1 MGMLKRLDLAFSRDQ
16 EQRVYVQDLI
26 RQNSA
31 ELVNWV
37 ERGAVL
43 YVCGSIEGMA
53 SGVDQALIDIL
64 GEEQVD
70 ELRQQGRY
78 RRDVY

>member
-1 MGMLKRLDLAFSRDQ
+1 
-16 EQRVYVQDLI
+16 
-26 RQNSA
+26 
-31 ELVNWV
+31 NWI

-43 YVCGSIEGMA
+43 YVCGSIDGMA
-53 SGVDQALIDIL
+53 SGVDQALIHIL

>member
-1 MGMLKRLDLAFSRDQ
+1 VCNRLIKPAIPVPLPIQIIGRLSS
-16 EQRVYVQDLI
+16 I
-26 RQNSA
+26 S
-31 ELVNWV
+31 WI

-43 YVCGSIEGMA
+43 YVCGSIDGMA
-53 SGVDQALIDIL
+53 SGVDQALIEIL

>member
-1 MGMLKRLDLAFSRDQ
+1 MF
-16 EQRVYVQDLI
+16 
-26 RQNSA
+26 A
-31 ELVNWV
+31 EAL
-37 ERGAVL
+37 
-43 YVCGSIEGMA
+43 EGMA

>member
-1 MGMLKRLDLAFSRDQ
+1 MFKISSDKNA
-16 EQRVYVQDLI
+16 
-26 RQNSA
+26 A
-31 ELVNWV
+31 ELVNWI

-43 YVCGSIEGMA
+43 YVCGSIDGMA
-53 SGVDQALIDIL
+53 SGVDQALIHIL

>member
-1 MGMLKRLDLAFSRDQ
+1 MLKRLDLAFSRDQ
-16 EQRVYVQDLI
+16 EQRVYVQDVI
-26 RQNSA
+26 RQNAA
-31 ELVNWV
+31 ELVSWI

-43 YVCGSIEGMA
+43 YVCGSIDGMA
-53 SGVDQALIDIL
+53 SGVDQALIEIL